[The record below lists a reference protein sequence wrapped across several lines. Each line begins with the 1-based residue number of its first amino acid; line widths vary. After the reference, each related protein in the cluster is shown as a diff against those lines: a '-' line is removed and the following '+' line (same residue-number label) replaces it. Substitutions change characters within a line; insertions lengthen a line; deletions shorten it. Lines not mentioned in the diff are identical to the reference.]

1 MGRIR
6 TVKPELFVHE
16 DLFEAEQQTGLPL
29 RVAFIG
35 LFTCADRE
43 GRFKWRPRTLKLAVL
58 PHDEVDFSRVLDA
71 LSEAGFV
78 QRYEVEGEMY
88 GHIPTFHKHQTIN
101 QREAKSNLPAP
112 TFATRTNTHV
122 HAREDDDER
131 EAYEYRGVNIASAL
145 RETILARDGHKCCRC
160 PSTEDLTVD
169 HIFPRAIGGTHAPAN
184 LRTLCR
190 ACNSA
195 RPVQGQ
201 ALIDDLARDGYTLDD
216 MQRMCM
222 HVQAH
227 GEGKGKEGKGR
238 REEANAS
245 VPSAADATPATPV
258 AAEPAEPAGAAEPD
272 GPSGDLLGDA
282 DGTADA
288 DGQGARRKPA
298 ELPCPVERIVEAYHE
313 LMPLNPRVRLL
324 NAKRRRA
331 IAARWREAATLTCKP
346 FGYSTV
352 EAGMDAWCRFFRVCA
367 DSDFLTGKVKPKPGQ
382 PPFLADIDFLI
393 SPDGFTKCLENKY
406 HREAS

>member
-71 LSEAGFV
+71 LITRGFLV
-78 QRYEVEGEMY
+78 KYASKTGEEI
-88 GHIPTFHKHQTIN
+88 GLIPTFTKHQVIN
-101 QREAKSNLPAP
+101 N
-112 TFATRTNTHV
+112 
-122 HAREDDDER
+122 
-131 EAYEYRGVNIASAL
+131 
-145 RETILARDGHKCCRC
+145 RETPSDLPPPPNDAGLTGDTTPTDTRDSR
-160 PSTEDLTVD
+160 VD
-169 HIFPRAIGGTHAPAN
+169 DASDTRA
-184 LRTLCR
+184 
-190 ACNSA
+190 
-195 RPVQGQ
+195 QGKG
-201 ALIDDLARDGYTLDD
+201 R
-216 MQRMCM
+216 
-222 HVQAH
+222 
-227 GEGKGKEGKGR
+227 EGKGKEGN
-238 REEANAS
+238 EEANAS
-245 VPSAADATPATPV
+245 VPSAADATPATPDV
-258 AAEPAEPAGAAEPD
+258 AEPVEPAGAAEPD
-272 GPSGDLLGDA
+272 GPNGDLLGDG
-282 DGTADA
+282 DSDADA
-288 DGQGARRKPA
+288 GGQGARRKPA

-352 EAGMDAWCRFFRVCA
+352 EAGMDAWCRFFRVCS

-382 PPFLADIDFLI
+382 PPFLADIDFLV